1 MGVTLAVLTSGGDA
15 QGMNPTVRAVVRCA
29 LHHGAEVHAVYEGWE
44 HRRPTDQWW
53 LRLRPTVDMLA
64 ARTAAGA

>member
-1 MGVTLAVLTSGGDA
+1 MRAAVIGLHEGSVRIVPLRRAEELAD
-15 QGMNPTVRAVVRCA
+15 
-29 LHHGAEVHAVYEGWE
+29 WD

>member
-1 MGVTLAVLTSGGDA
+1 MIGLHEGGVRILPLRRAEELADR
-15 QGMNPTVRAVVRCA
+15 Q
-29 LHHGAEVHAVYEGWE
+29 

-53 LRLRPTVDMLA
+53 MGLRPTVDMLA